1 MWMVHSA
8 AHGLILAK
16 NRDATGRL
24 PLATMKE
31 SAGLFT
37 AKAGGSL
44 EKKKENRRLQ
54 AEAAVDLFVRRGLN
68 QQLLQDEPQE
78 LGCMPVS
85 TKPWFSWKSMLVFM
99 SMERAFPSRKTFRPS
114 SSMVVSP
121 DSAALAMSI
130 ANEGL
135 QPPGTTKIRTP
146 SPAAPCFVTTSLNL
160 PTALSVKLTILPP

>member
-1 MWMVHSA
+1 
-8 AHGLILAK
+8 
-16 NRDATGRL
+16 
-24 PLATMKE
+24 
-31 SAGLFT
+31 
-37 AKAGGSL
+37 
-44 EKKKENRRLQ
+44 
-54 AEAAVDLFVRRGLN
+54 
-68 QQLLQDEPQE
+68 
-78 LGCMPVS
+78 
-85 TKPWFSWKSMLVFM
+85 
-99 SMERAFPSRKTFRPS
+99 MERAFSSRKTFSPS